1 MGGQPVLLAAI
12 AVCPRTDSDVGIPVQ
27 SWGAAHASPSAPKR
41 GPRSQVHPPISYRQ
55 ILLTTM
61 HLFIRGRFCH
71 SLSFKY
77 CRIAGSHASTAQC
90 CSTSCT
96 ENPKCDAL
104 KMLVRASTGCYFR
117 GTNIGLGKT
126 VWRLQLRCAYQ
137 TVRKTRAIMC
147 LTCEDLKGKD
157 MFIII
162 SLSF

>member
-1 MGGQPVLLAAI
+1 MASRCCWQPSLFAHGLILMLGFLCNPEELLVPLHLHLKEGLGAK
-12 AVCPRTDSDVGIPVQ
+12 CP
-27 SWGAAHASPSAPKR
+27 
-41 GPRSQVHPPISYRQ
+41 PPISYRR
-55 ILLTTM
+55 ILLTTRVQQAM

-126 VWRLQLRCAYQ
+126 V
-137 TVRKTRAIMC
+137 
-147 LTCEDLKGKD
+147 
-157 MFIII
+157 
-162 SLSF
+162 